1 MTWLIIKIAIH
12 IVVFGLVFGFA
23 IWRSE
28 NVSIKP
34 RLALPVVAIVFA
46 LINAGL
52 YSILSFII
60 GLATLGLAF
69 LIMPFVLNA
78 AFLLITTRLLK
89 RLKVHMTIDGIVTIG
104 WLAALLTGAHGAL
117 WLTFQV
123 LG

>member
-1 MTWLIIKIAIH
+1 MTWLLIKIAIH
-12 IVVFGLVFGFA
+12 IVIFGLVFGFA

-34 RLALPVVAIVFA
+34 KFALPVVAIVFA

-69 LIMPFVLNA
+69 LVMPFVLNA
-78 AFLLITTRLLK
+78 VFLLVTTRLLK
-89 RLKVHMTIDGIVTIG
+89 RLKVEMTIDGIVTIA
-104 WLAALLTGAHGAL
+104 WLAALLTAAHGAL
-117 WLTFQV
+117 WLTFKV